1 MRIINAGRMSLW
13 RDPYGRDLADATA
26 NYPLA
31 TSTAAVMPV
40 AGAPSVV
47 IRNGSRQN
55 HITSPAIQQ
64 DRQLQWRFY
73 SPQEKTGG
81 AMLQSQVVFSGVAR
95 NL

>member
-1 MRIINAGRMSLW
+1 MSLW
-13 RDPYGRDLADATA
+13 RDPYGRDLAEATA

-73 SPQEKTGG
+73 SPQEKNWGCNAPKPGGLQWRSQEFVTGD
-81 AMLQSQVVFSGVAR
+81 V
-95 NL
+95 